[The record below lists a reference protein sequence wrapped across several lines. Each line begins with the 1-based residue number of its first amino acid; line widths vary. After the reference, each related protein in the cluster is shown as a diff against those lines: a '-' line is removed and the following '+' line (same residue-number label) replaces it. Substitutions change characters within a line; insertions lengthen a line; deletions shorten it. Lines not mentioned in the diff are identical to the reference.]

1 MRPTRA
7 TLAIVIGAVT
17 AVTLSAC
24 AGGQNDGNGTDGS
37 DTRYVA
43 GDGSSQVLSGED
55 RKPAPKIDGT
65 DLENRPVS
73 LAAYRGKVVVL
84 NFWAS
89 WCAPC
94 RAEAQ
99 TLEALYK
106 KHQKS
111 GVRFLGINI
120 KDDRTAA
127 LAFERKKK
135 VTYPSVYDQS
145 GTVALGF
152 RETVPPKAIPSTIVI
167 DAKGRVSGRIIG
179 QTTYAGLDKLITT
192 VAATR

>member
-1 MRPTRA
+1 LSTSRA
-7 TLAIVIGAVT
+7 TLAIVGVVA

-24 AGGQNDGNGTDGS
+24 AGGQGGGNGTEGS

-43 GDGSSQVLSGED
+43 GDGSTQVLSGAD
-55 RKPAPKIDGT
+55 RKPAPKIAGT
-65 DLENRPVS
+65 DLKGKPVS
-73 LAAYRGKVVVL
+73 LAAYKGRVVVL

-89 WCAPC
+89 WCSPC

-99 TLEALYK
+99 TLQALYD
-106 KHQKS
+106 KHKKS
-111 GVRFLGINI
+111 GVQFLGINI

-127 LAFERKKK
+127 LAFERRQKIG
-135 VTYPSVYDQS
+135 YPSVYDQS
-145 GTVALGF
+145 GEVALGF

-179 QTTYAGLDKLITT
+179 QATYSGLDKLITT